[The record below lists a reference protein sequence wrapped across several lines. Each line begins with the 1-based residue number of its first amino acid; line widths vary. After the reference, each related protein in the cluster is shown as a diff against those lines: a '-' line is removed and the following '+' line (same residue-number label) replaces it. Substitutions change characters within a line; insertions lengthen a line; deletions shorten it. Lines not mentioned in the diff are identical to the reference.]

1 MAQEEKVFDKE
12 DQNNT
17 VEDILRKLSAVLN
30 NDLRHTI
37 SSTRADIVDLKDKMG
52 EFAEIKVEMAEMK
65 NEIVDMKEYIASNE
79 RNIVQNS
86 DSIAE
91 RNSSQITS
99 MSEEFK
105 QQRAMI
111 ESLSS
116 SSQQHENMMVNNIQR
131 LNIMT
136 TKLVDMKVKSVSN
149 DVQSTIDS
157 NSALIASVSE
167 DLEQK
172 QAMIEDNIER
182 LGSMTIEMA
191 DIKQRMENIEANIVK
206 NSDTISD
213 DNTNFSDFLSSSEQ
227 DQAMKNN
234 SLSNRGTWC
243 GYNVGP
249 WDTVG
254 IISYEHLT
262 VSETNMNIT
271 DTPLDINTGNYC
283 HKCICI
289 IYLSHIFRDLYCA
302 RVWILEG
309 EISPHIRGGQQ
320 GAKLG
325 DNLHQ

>member
-116 SSQQHENMMVNNIQR
+116 SSQQHENMMVNNI
-131 LNIMT
+131 
-136 TKLVDMKVKSVSN
+136 
-149 DVQSTIDS
+149 
-157 NSALIASVSE
+157 
-167 DLEQK
+167 
-172 QAMIEDNIER
+172 
-182 LGSMTIEMA
+182 
-191 DIKQRMENIEANIVK
+191 
-206 NSDTISD
+206 
-213 DNTNFSDFLSSSEQ
+213 
-227 DQAMKNN
+227 
-234 SLSNRGTWC
+234 
-243 GYNVGP
+243 
-249 WDTVG
+249 
-254 IISYEHLT
+254 
-262 VSETNMNIT
+262 
-271 DTPLDINTGNYC
+271 
-283 HKCICI
+283 
-289 IYLSHIFRDLYCA
+289 
-302 RVWILEG
+302 
-309 EISPHIRGGQQ
+309 
-320 GAKLG
+320 
-325 DNLHQ
+325 

>member
-149 DVQSTIDS
+149 EGKIVE
-157 NSALIASVSE
+157 NS
-167 DLEQK
+167 
-172 QAMIEDNIER
+172 
-182 LGSMTIEMA
+182 
-191 DIKQRMENIEANIVK
+191 
-206 NSDTISD
+206 
-213 DNTNFSDFLSSSEQ
+213 
-227 DQAMKNN
+227 
-234 SLSNRGTWC
+234 
-243 GYNVGP
+243 
-249 WDTVG
+249 
-254 IISYEHLT
+254 
-262 VSETNMNIT
+262 
-271 DTPLDINTGNYC
+271 
-283 HKCICI
+283 
-289 IYLSHIFRDLYCA
+289 
-302 RVWILEG
+302 
-309 EISPHIRGGQQ
+309 
-320 GAKLG
+320 
-325 DNLHQ
+325 